1 MALIL
6 RNFLYFLKR
15 KVFYISGSGQIPPP
29 PLRKKKKKKKKKKE
43 EKKPYI
49 SGDGNPKK
57 LLIFQEVTFRAQ
69 KIKKAHSE
77 KKLLMFQEM
86 ELSSSK
92 PKKLL
97 IFQEELPKSLKRT
110 KNLL

>member
-15 KVFYISGSGQIPPP
+15 KVCYISGSGQIPPP
-29 PLRKKKKKKKKKKE
+29 SPHPPPPPPEKKE
-43 EKKPYI
+43 EKPYI
-49 SGDGNPKK
+49 PGDGNPKK

-69 KIKKAHSE
+69 QIKKAHSE

-86 ELSSSK
+86 ELSSPK

-97 IFQEELPKSLKRT
+97 IFQEELPKSQKRT